1 MKDTAWE
8 NIFSIPISDKDKNKE
23 YSKPELNNEGANNPI
38 KKIGQNSHKRPH
50 TMRFLLQEISRQFI
64 ETRCKELQLPGAE
77 RRGEWE
83 VTANGCGASLRVM
96 KMF

>member
-50 TMRFLLQEISRQFI
+50 TMRFRL
-64 ETRCKELQLPGAE
+64 
-77 RRGEWE
+77 
-83 VTANGCGASLRVM
+83 
-96 KMF
+96 